1 MPNVKTSPNQR
12 MVKVHRNLPQKG
24 GNEPYL
30 AIKTEHLFNAYRDL
44 NATALVLYL
53 YLANNADGYSFALS
67 PQAIF
72 NEIGMPTSTCS
83 DQVKKL
89 IEKGYL
95 VAKEGSNLYDF
106 YEVPQTIEEPKT
118 KTANVDFLTSHGF

>member
-1 MPNVKTSPNQR
+1 MPRSVANQKL
-12 MVKVHRNLPQKG
+12 VKVHRNLPQKG

-30 AIKTEHLFNAYRDL
+30 AIKTEHLFNAYQNL

-53 YLANNADGYSFALS
+53 YLANNADGYRLALS
-67 PQAIF
+67 PQAVF
-72 NEIGMPTSTCS
+72 NAIGMPQGTCR
-83 DQVKKL
+83 DQIKKL
-89 IEKGYL
+89 IRKGYL
-95 VAKEGSNLYDF
+95 VSVDGSNLYDF